1 MSRCARDETWQDNW
15 LATKGLLAK
24 WKALPLQPK
33 PDMTKF
39 LKDKSQSIVYPASDQ
54 DLQARALSELSVS
67 TMYPHHFPYAHRDQT
82 HFAKEANGDL
92 FLYKLRTINDPGV
105 RSFAYMTLGDTQD
118 SDGDS
123 DGDSEVDDDSD
134 DDDDDNTKRDL
145 GSRGKSK
152 IVFLLE
158 SPHAD
163 QSSRETNERHRQHE
177 ASE

>member
-1 MSRCARDETWQDNW
+1 
-15 LATKGLLAK
+15 
-24 WKALPLQPK
+24 
-33 PDMTKF
+33 MTEF
-39 LKDKSQSIVYPASDQ
+39 LKDKSKSIVYPASDQ

-67 TMYPHHFPYAHRDQT
+67 TMYPYYFLYAHRDQT

-92 FLYKLRTINDPGV
+92 FLYKLRTINDPAV
-105 RSFAYMTLGDTQD
+105 RRFAYMTLGDTQD

-123 DGDSEVDDDSD
+123 DGDSEDDDDSD
-134 DDDDDNTKRDL
+134 GDDDNTKRDL

-152 IVFLLE
+152 IVFHLE

-163 QSSRETNERHRQHE
+163 QSSRGTKERHRQHE